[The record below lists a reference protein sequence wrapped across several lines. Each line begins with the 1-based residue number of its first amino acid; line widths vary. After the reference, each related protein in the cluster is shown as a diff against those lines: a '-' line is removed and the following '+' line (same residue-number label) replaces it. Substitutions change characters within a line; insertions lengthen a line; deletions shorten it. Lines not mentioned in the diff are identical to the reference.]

1 MPCLC
6 VPLRRAP
13 HRYNYQPS
21 AWTWNCH
28 CPIGRKGGDS
38 PSHPTPI
45 TCKVVIE
52 IPGWFPEHGVD
63 WSHGWGSRIAM
74 ESVFLLSHS
83 PLPAS
88 APPPHLSQAPRT
100 SSSPSS
106 QLRKDWET
114 ALTFVLR
121 FTSNQFFSNPKEGL
135 SPKSQMFPTIVTGR
149 LRTGWESPH
158 FLLTPCF
165 HIAPLSMLSLTWE
178 CLALHDSSAQPAQ
191 GLQASSQST
200 KHQGI
205 RQCVYWRSRVP
216 GSGWPWSTVSPTAEW
231 LSSAC
236 LTSKLQSL
244 SMCKME
250 LRGTSRIDERD

>member
-158 FLLTPCF
+158 FLLTRVF
-165 HIAPLSMLSLTWE
+165 TLLLSQCWAWLESVLLCTIPVHNQPRVCRPAASLPNIKESGSVCTE
-178 CLALHDSSAQPAQ
+178 DREFLDQADLGPPFLLLLNDFRQLA
-191 GLQASSQST
+191 
-200 KHQGI
+200 
-205 RQCVYWRSRVP
+205 
-216 GSGWPWSTVSPTAEW
+216 
-231 LSSAC
+231 
-236 LTSKLQSL
+236 
-244 SMCKME
+244 
-250 LRGTSRIDERD
+250 